1 MKTKLR
7 ILISIV
13 LLGLA
18 AHLSA
23 QVQSGPPKR
32 PSVHKQEADDLSQM
46 KDDVAKMQSL
56 LDQMQAVFPLVGNPT
71 SPANHE
77 LELNVDM
84 WRILVKQMQRRVER
98 MEATRSDE

>member
-1 MKTKLR
+1 MTL
-7 ILISIV
+7 
-13 LLGLA
+13 
-18 AHLSA
+18 
-23 QVQSGPPKR
+23 
-32 PSVHKQEADDLSQM
+32 M
-46 KDDVAKMQSL
+46 KDDVANMQSL
-56 LDQMQAVFPLVGNPT
+56 LDRMQAVFPLVGNPT